1 MYDRR
6 KGRRRQALVSLCCLL
21 AIGYFAYHATSGR
34 RGYEARSRLIQR
46 AGVLESEIARLEAA
60 RAALAQ
66 LSPAPADAAQ
76 DPHLAALLERLD
88 ARSVSRIERL
98 SLSASVVGQAIE
110 IVAVVRRRP

>member
-46 AGVLESEIARLEAA
+46 ASVLEGEIERLEAA
-60 RAALAQ
+60 RARLAHDVR
-66 LSPAPADAAQ
+66 LLEAG
-76 DPHLAALLERLD
+76 DPDLIEELAAERLGF
-88 ARSVSRIERL
+88 ARPEDRVLTFAE
-98 SLSASVVGQAIE
+98 
-110 IVAVVRRRP
+110 

>member
-46 AGVLESEIARLEAA
+46 AGVLESEIGRLEAA
-60 RAALAQ
+60 RARLAHDVQ
-66 LSPAPADAAQ
+66 
-76 DPHLAALLERLD
+76 LLEAGDPDLIEELAIDRLGL
-88 ARSVSRIERL
+88 ARPEDRVLLTE
-98 SLSASVVGQAIE
+98 
-110 IVAVVRRRP
+110 

>member
-46 AGVLESEIARLEAA
+46 ATVLEGRIAALGAA
-60 RAALAQ
+60 RARLAH
-66 LSPAPADAAQ
+66 DV
-76 DPHLAALLERLD
+76 ALLEAGNPDIVEEL
-88 ARSVSRIERL
+88 AIERL
-98 SLSASVVGQAIE
+98 GFVRPGDRVVTFAE
-110 IVAVVRRRP
+110 

>member
-6 KGRRRQALVSLCCLL
+6 KGRRRQALVSFCCLL

-60 RAALAQ
+60 RARLAH
-66 LSPAPADAAQ
+66 DVR
-76 DPHLAALLERLD
+76 LLEAGDPDLVEELAIDRLGF
-88 ARSVSRIERL
+88 ARPEDRVLLTE
-98 SLSASVVGQAIE
+98 
-110 IVAVVRRRP
+110 